1 MAFAA
6 KKVCA
11 SVLFTDIRHFNKI
24 VNILSL
30 EEIHSFLNDCFGPIV
45 EAVLKHEGTVDK
57 FIGDAVMAVFGSLI
71 RHEDDPFRAVKCAL
85 DIQKKTEEINIKWR
99 KSLDFLVE
107 IDIGICTGEV
117 LAGNV
122 GHTRK
127 LQYTVVGK
135 PVNLAAQLVH
145 MCNAHNVE
153 ILIDE
158 YTHEKT
164 KDDFVFREIGEKLIL
179 GFIEPVQLYSPKT
192 GAVKKEI

>member
-1 MAFAA
+1 MVFAS

-45 EAVLKHEGTVDK
+45 GTVLKYEGTIDK
-57 FIGDAVMAVFGSLI
+57 YIGDAVMAVFGSLI

-85 DIQKKTEEINIKWR
+85 DIQEKITEINVKWR
-99 KSLDFLVE
+99 KPLNFLVE

-122 GHTRK
+122 GHIRK
-127 LQYTVVGK
+127 LQYTVIGK

-145 MCNAHNVE
+145 MCNTHNVE
-153 ILIDE
+153 ILIDGH
-158 YTHEKT
+158 THEKT
-164 KDDFVFREIGEKLIL
+164 KDDFFFKEIGEKLIL
-179 GFIEPVQLYSPKT
+179 GFVEPVRLYSPKT
-192 GAVKKEI
+192 AAVKKEI